1 MEIKEEDININGNIN
16 IAPKKEKIRKSIE
29 DITNLIDKFKNN
41 EKIDENEIIN
51 EIMTYINQN
60 NLDCFEILDRGKSTL
75 LHSYC
80 EQQKYFHL
88 KIYLLTIEKIL
99 SDKNK
104 LNEYLLLEDSTKIN
118 IFESASELGDIEIF
132 RIFSKYLE
140 NNDQLLTSL
149 IQKEKNNIFHISARE
164 NKILSLLF
172 YYEFYNDN
180 PSVLNYKN
188 KSQWTPLIMACY
200 KGNYEY
206 VNILINLGA
215 DYLLVEKNGKNALF
229 YAVESNNYRLIKYLI
244 LIGID
249 KNKKDNN
256 NKKAIEYTND
266 KNIHDLLNKKNLFQT
281 LFKCQIEYKSLK
293 GHKTHIFYLI
303 LLLFLILIQTLII
316 ILINLSDKAYNCFQ
330 DFDSINF
337 TAESVIFIICIFSEI
352 FGIVYYYFFQYKFN
366 KNPDLIYIR
375 NKQNKLY
382 ELYLTNTNI
391 CAKCK
396 RIMNK
401 NTRHCIAC
409 DKCIENWDHHCFYL
423 NACINNKNIKYF
435 KFFMIQLGLIII
447 FNMILSV
454 FLLMDIILYP
464 KLYYK
469 LTSSCAESQNNFDFV
484 SALLL
489 IIFIIYFIVSVYM
502 LYGALLPFFIEFM
515 CSSNDNYEINM
526 DNEINENNE
535 NKGLLSTS
543 DE

>member
-1 MEIKEEDININGNIN
+1 MEIKEEDININSNIN
-16 IAPKKEKIRKSIE
+16 IDPKKEKIRKSIN
-29 DITNLIDKFKNN
+29 DITELIDKFKDS
-41 EKIDENEIIN
+41 EKLDENEIIN

-99 SDKNK
+99 NDKNK

-140 NNDQLLTSL
+140 NNDQILNSL
-149 IQKEKNNIFHISARE
+149 IKKEKNNIFHISARE

-180 PSVLNYKN
+180 PSVLNSKN
-188 KSQWTPLIMACY
+188 RSQWTPLIMACY

-206 VNILINLGA
+206 ANILINLGA
-215 DYLLVEKNGKNALF
+215 DYSIAEKDGKNALF

-256 NKKAIEYTND
+256 NKKAIEYTKD
-266 KNIHDLLNKKNLFQT
+266 KNIHDLLDNKNLFQT
-281 LFKCQIEYKSLK
+281 LFKCEIEYKSLK

-316 ILINLSDKAYNCFQ
+316 ILINASDKADECFH

-337 TAESVIFIICIFSEI
+337 TAELIIFIICIFSEI
-352 FGIVYYYFFQYKFN
+352 FGILYYYIFQYKFN
-366 KNPDLIYIR
+366 KYSNPINIG
-375 NKQNKLY
+375 NKHNKLY
-382 ELYLTNTNI
+382 ELYLTNPNI

-396 RIMNK
+396 KIMNK

-454 FLLMDIILYP
+454 FLFMDMILYP
-464 KLYYK
+464 KIYYK
-469 LTSSCAESQNNFDFV
+469 IISSCVENQNNFDFI
-484 SALLL
+484 STLLL
-489 IIFIIYFIVSVYM
+489 IIFIIYFIISIYM
-502 LYGALLPFFIEFM
+502 LYGALLPFFIEFL
-515 CSSNDNYEINM
+515 CSSNDNNDINV
-526 DNEINENNE
+526 DNETNES
-535 NKGLLSTS
+535 KGLLSIS